1 MALKNRE
8 WYNRSMNAQRQEF
21 LIRCLNAA
29 ANLYGIVSYS
39 EFTMLYNRYSAGKDS
54 PVSDLLQPDEIDEM
68 MELPDPDDF
77 DLESDELWF
86 ARAEVDGTTYVV
98 SRYGFCCDPDDG
110 RDEVDDEGV
119 RGQLADFVT
128 PDLKVLS
135 EEDFLFYDEPKAF
148 EETGVTK
155 KFAKFLRQ
163 EYGYGKDEAEF
174 AVWDVQE
181 ELRYAPSIKVGMIS
195 ARNTLG
201 LEVVDLV
208 DFDDLVDALMPLVR
222 NTRTWDYR
230 GYTETELV
238 NAGVLKAFRPDN
250 SDEVLGLFF
259 DDSEADGQSGSEDE
273 NDEKDWEEDAWDTGR
288 LSDDELAEIL
298 PPADYPKGPVDFS
311 FVKDREKRERA
322 LADYQNVRN
331 VTGDFVREV
340 VVKALT
346 DKARQAAARRLGFPK
361 AKAIDALAMNYD
373 MIAGDFA
380 AMMDDQDGEP
390 LIRRILAHSEKLSKY
405 HRLGAAYYA
414 NYKYAWLVVDAV
426 KAGIGLKCRN
436 LMNGE
441 ELFLMEMSRS
451 CDADVKGSTFC
462 AGIAPMG
469 DVYLCLG
476 TMHPANFEPSEAVH
490 KMVRQKLGLPLEGPL
505 DLSIADQARFAEE
518 VIRRID
524 ALGKFK
530 QVGYGGF

>member
-1 MALKNRE
+1 M
-8 WYNRSMNAQRQEF
+8 
-21 LIRCLNAA
+21 
-29 ANLYGIVSYS
+29 
-39 EFTMLYNRYSAGKDS
+39 
-54 PVSDLLQPDEIDEM
+54 
-68 MELPDPDDF
+68 
-77 DLESDELWF
+77 
-86 ARAEVDGTTYVV
+86 DGTTYVV
-98 SRYGFCCDPDDG
+98 SRYGFCSDPDEG
-110 RDEVDDEGV
+110 RGEVDEEGV
-119 RGQLADFVT
+119 RNQLANFVT
-128 PDLKVLS
+128 PDLKILS
-135 EEDFLFYDEPKAF
+135 EEDFLFHDEPKAF

-181 ELRYAPSIKVGMIS
+181 ELRYVPSIKVGLVS

-201 LEVVDLV
+201 LEVVDRI

-222 NTRTWDYR
+222 NTRAWDYR
-230 GYTETELV
+230 GHTETELV
-238 NAGVLKAFRPDN
+238 TAGVLKAFRPDN

-259 DDSEADGQSGSEDE
+259 DDSEAVGRSGSDDGDGGTE
-273 NDEKDWEEDAWDTGR
+273 WEEDAWDTGH

-298 PPADYPKGPVDFS
+298 PPAEYPKGPVDFS
-311 FVKDREKRERA
+311 FVKDRDKRERA
-322 LADYQNVRN
+322 LVDYQNVRN

-340 VVKALT
+340 VVKELT
-346 DKARQAAARRLGFPK
+346 NEARQAAARRLGFPE
-361 AKAIDALAMNYD
+361 AKTIDALAMNYD

-405 HRLGAAYYA
+405 HQLGAAYYA

-426 KAGIGLKCRN
+426 KAGVGLKCRN

-441 ELFLMEMSRS
+441 DLFLMEMSRS

-476 TMHPANFEPSEAVH
+476 VMHPANFEPSEAVH

-505 DLSIADQARFAEE
+505 DLSTADQARFAEE

-530 QVGYGGF
+530 HVGYGGS

>member
-1 MALKNRE
+1 MALKVWE
-8 WYNRSMNAQRQEF
+8 WYNGGMEAQRQEF
-21 LIRCLNAA
+21 LTRCLNAA
-29 ANLYGIVSYS
+29 ANLYGIVSYG
-39 EFTMLYNRYSAGKDS
+39 EFIKLYNRYSADKKP
-54 PVSDLLQPDEIDEM
+54 PVSDLLRPEEIDEVM
-68 MELPDPDDF
+68 DLSDPDDF
-77 DLESDELWF
+77 DLELEELWF

-98 SRYGFCCDPDDG
+98 SRYGFCCNPDEG
-110 RDEVDDEGV
+110 RDEVDEEGV
-119 RGQLADFVT
+119 RSQLAGFVT

-135 EEDFLFYDEPKAF
+135 EEDFLFYDELKAF

-155 KFAKFLRQ
+155 KFAKFLRR
-163 EYGYGKDEAEF
+163 EYGYGKDEADF

-181 ELRYAPSIKVGMIS
+181 ELRYVPSVKVGMIS

-201 LEVVDLV
+201 LEVVDRI
-208 DFDDLVDALMPLVR
+208 DFDDLVDALTPLVR
-222 NTRTWDYR
+222 NTRAWDYR
-230 GYTETELV
+230 GHTETELV
-238 NAGVLKAFRPDN
+238 NAGVLKTFRPDN
-250 SDEVLGLFF
+250 SDEVLDLFF
-259 DDSEADGQSGSEDE
+259 DDSEAYGQSGSDDED
-273 NDEKDWEEDAWDTGR
+273 DEKDGDEDAWDTGH
-288 LSDDELAEIL
+288 LSDDDLAKTL
-298 PPADYPKGPVDFS
+298 PPAEYPKDPVDFS

-322 LADYQNVRN
+322 LADYKNVRN

-361 AKAIDALAMNYD
+361 AKTIDMLTMNYD

-390 LIRRILAHSEKLSKY
+390 LIRRILAHPEKLSKY

-414 NYKYAWLVVDAV
+414 NYKYAWLIVDAV
-426 KAGIGLKCRN
+426 KAGVGLKCRN

-441 ELFLMEMSRS
+441 ELFLMELSRS
-451 CDADVKGSTFC
+451 CDADAKGSTFC

-505 DLSIADQARFAEE
+505 DLSISDQARFAEE

-530 QVGYGGF
+530 HVGYGGF

>member
-1 MALKNRE
+1 MGG
-8 WYNRSMNAQRQEF
+8 MNAQRQEF
-21 LIRCLNAA
+21 LTRCLNAA

-39 EFTMLYNRYSAGKDS
+39 EFIKLYNRYSADKEP
-54 PVSDLLQPDEIDEM
+54 PVSDLLRPEEIDEM
-68 MELPDPDDF
+68 MDLSDPDDF

-86 ARAEVDGTTYVV
+86 ARAEVDGVTYVV
-98 SRYGFCCDPDDG
+98 SRYGFCCDPDEG
-110 RDEVDDEGV
+110 RDEVDEEGV
-119 RGQLADFVT
+119 RNQLVHFMT

-163 EYGYGKDEAEF
+163 EYDYGKDEAEF

-181 ELRYAPSIKVGMIS
+181 ELRYAPSLKTGMIS

-201 LEVVDLV
+201 LEVVDRI
-208 DFDDLVDALMPLVR
+208 DFDDLADALTPLVR
-222 NTRTWDYR
+222 NTRAWDYR
-230 GYTETELV
+230 GHTETELV
-238 NAGVLKAFRPDN
+238 NAGVLKMFRPDN
-250 SDEVLGLFF
+250 SDEVLDLFF
-259 DDSEADGQSGSEDE
+259 DDSAAGGQSGSDGEE
-273 NDEKDWEEDAWDTGR
+273 DEKDWEEDAWDTGH
-288 LSDDELAEIL
+288 LSDDEFADIL
-298 PPADYPKGPVDFS
+298 PPAEYPKGPVDFS
-311 FVKDREKRERA
+311 FVKDKDKRERV
-322 LADYQNVRN
+322 LVDYQNVRN

-340 VVKALT
+340 VVKELT
-346 DKARQAAARRLGFPK
+346 EKARQAAARRLGFPK
-361 AKAIDALAMNYD
+361 AETFDALAMNYD

-390 LIRRILAHSEKLSKY
+390 LVRRILAHPEKLSKY

-426 KAGIGLKCRN
+426 KAGVGLKCRN

-441 ELFLMEMSRS
+441 ELFLMETSRS

-505 DLSIADQARFAEE
+505 DLSTADQARFAEE

-530 QVGYGGF
+530 HVGYGGS

>member
-1 MALKNRE
+1 MALKGLE
-8 WYNRSMNAQRQEF
+8 WYNGAMNAQRQEF
-21 LIRCLNAA
+21 LTRCLNAA
-29 ANLYGIVSYS
+29 ANLYGIVSYG
-39 EFTMLYNRYSAGKDS
+39 EFIKLYNRYSADKAS
-54 PVSDLLQPDEIDEM
+54 PVSDLLRPEEIDEM

-86 ARAEVDGTTYVV
+86 ARAEVDGTAYVV
-98 SRYGFCCDPDDG
+98 SRYGFCCNPDEG
-110 RDEVDDEGV
+110 RGTVDEEGV
-119 RGQLADFVT
+119 RAQLADFVT
-128 PDLKVLS
+128 PDPKILS

-155 KFAKFLRQ
+155 KFAKFLRR
-163 EYGYGKDEAEF
+163 EYGYGKDEAEL

-181 ELRYAPSIKVGMIS
+181 ELRYAPSLKTGMIS
-195 ARNTLG
+195 ARDTLG
-201 LEVVDLV
+201 LEVFDRI
-208 DFDDLVDALMPLVR
+208 DFDDLVDALTPLVR
-222 NTRTWDYR
+222 NTRAWDYR
-230 GYTETELV
+230 GHTETELV
-238 NAGVLKAFRPDN
+238 DAGVLKAFLPDN

-259 DDSEADGQSGSEDE
+259 DDSKAADRSDSVDEDG
-273 NDEKDWEEDAWDTGR
+273 EKDWEEDAWDTGH

-298 PPADYPKGPVDFS
+298 PPAEYPKGPVDFS
-311 FVKDREKRERA
+311 FVKDRDRRERA

-340 VVKALT
+340 VVKELT

-361 AKAIDALAMNYD
+361 AKTIDTLAMNYD

-380 AMMDDQDGEP
+380 AMMDDQGGEP
-390 LIRRILAHSEKLSKY
+390 LIRRILAHPEKLSKY

-426 KAGIGLKCRN
+426 KAGVGLKCRN

-451 CDADVKGSTFC
+451 CDADAKGSTFC

-505 DLSIADQARFAEE
+505 DLSLADQARFAEE

-524 ALGKFK
+524 ALGKFR